1 MSTSEYRREALF
13 HQVTREAIELGSLVS
28 IREMGERLNVPCA
41 IVYRMLDEG
50 DLFAFEDDDDQFIPT
65 LLAPEPSLRPRLWSI
80 CKILYPAPA
89 SSRLAFLI
97 GNSDACRSD
106 AMVDL
111 LATDAG
117 YEYVRRCA
125 TQWAAEWSR
134 SEVSIFNGACQH
146 FPRTEPLYQAV
157 VEVDP
162 RVPAWTR
169 ALMAMSDGEERG
181 REEQPAAKMTLFLC
195 TIAPPNV
202 RTIEHRLNLT
212 IADQGASLA
221 VQVDDD
227 KSYFLPLP
235 TAFDIRR
242 AASVAWHVTYH
253 MERGGRDA
261 GLSHEDAAQILSVE
275 TNSVLELVRAH
286 SLAQVASWHCGNGA
300 ITLTSLRDYQVAAY
314 ARTRNEAARLSHM
327 I

>member
-1 MSTSEYRREALF
+1 MSTSEYRRDALF
-13 HQVTREAIELGSLVS
+13 NQVTREAVELGSLVS
-28 IREMGERLNVPCA
+28 IREMGKRLNLPCA
-41 IVYRMLDEG
+41 IVYRMLDDG

-65 LLAPEPSLRPRLWSI
+65 LLAPEPSLRRRLWSI

-89 SSRLAFLI
+89 TSRLAFLI
-97 GNSDACRSD
+97 GNSEACRSD

-134 SEVSIFNGACQH
+134 TEVSIFNGACRH

-162 RVPAWTR
+162 RVPPWTR

-181 REEQPAAKMTLFLC
+181 RDEMPAAKLSVFLC
-195 TIAPPNV
+195 TVAPPNV
-202 RTIEHRLNLT
+202 RTIEHRLHLT

-221 VQVDDD
+221 IQVDDD
-227 KSYFLPLP
+227 KTYLLPLP
-235 TAFDIRR
+235 TAFDIKR
-242 AASVAWHVTYH
+242 AAAIAWHVAYH

-261 GLSHEDAAQILSVE
+261 GLSPEDVAQILSVE
-275 TNSVLELVRAH
+275 TDAVLELVKAH
-286 SLAQVASWHCGNGA
+286 SLAQVGSPHGGNRA

-314 ARTRNEAARLSHM
+314 ARTRNEAARLSQM
-327 I
+327 M